1 MGKSTRKIKRKAEKD
16 KEKELKSK
24 LSEKMGM
31 FDRLP
36 SKCGACEKEY
46 DRKNRDMA
54 FSWRVVVIEDSVKL
68 FCPACWETEEK
79 NGSQRSQ

>member
-1 MGKSTRKIKRKAEKD
+1 
-16 KEKELKSK
+16 
-24 LSEKMGM
+24 
-31 FDRLP
+31 
-36 SKCGACEKEY
+36 ACEKEY